1 MVEQTNNEF
10 EEIAGTTWGI
20 LKQWAMLQSYKE
32 QSWYKELTPE
42 EVDAVERLR
51 ARACTVAG
59 RNEAADQVRVEDQCQ
74 RCFQRATV

>member
-51 ARACTVAG
+51 IAERG
-59 RNEAADQVRVEDQCQ
+59 
-74 RCFQRATV
+74 